1 MKRFHLAAVI
11 AIVVLASCLWLW
23 HVQDRGTITGQLVL
37 PGNVDIRQVQLA
49 FYGSERIASV
59 NAREGDHVHKG
70 QVLASLEKAR
80 LEASVANRKALVAA
94 QQDVLRRLVA
104 GNRPEEIRKA
114 HADLEAAAADLH
126 NAELTAARVF
136 KLAAEGAS
144 TPQASDDARAALD
157 VATARK
163 AAAQEAD
170 ALMVLG
176 PREEDISAARANLE
190 ANDAQLELAKR
201 DLADADLAAPS
212 DGVVEDRILEPGDMA
227 SAQKPVL
234 ALALD
239 DPLWVRVYVA
249 ETDLPRIRPGMK
261 AWATTDGFPGRR
273 YEGWVGYIS
282 PTAEFT
288 PKSVETLE
296 VRTKL
301 VYQVRVLVQNPQG
314 ELRLGMPA
322 VVTLPLD
329 QVAQP

>member
-1 MKRFHLAAVI
+1 MKRFRLAAGV
-11 AIVVLASCLWLW
+11 AIVALAAGLWFWLGR
-23 HVQDRGTITGQLVL
+23 DRGTMTGQLVL
-37 PGNVDIRQVQLA
+37 AGNVDIRQGQLA

-59 NAREGDHVHKG
+59 SVREGDHVHKG
-70 QVLASLEKAR
+70 QVLASLERAR
-80 LEASVANRKALVAA
+80 LEANVANRKALVDA
-94 QQDVLRRLVA
+94 QQDVLRRLVT

-136 KLAAEGAS
+136 KLVAEGAS
-144 TPQASDDARAALD
+144 TPQASDDAQAALD

-176 PREEDISAARANLE
+176 AREEDIAAARATLQADE
-190 ANDAQLELAKR
+190 AQLELAKR
-201 DLADADLAAPS
+201 DLADADLSAPA
-212 DGVVEDRILEPGDMA
+212 DGVVQDRILEPGDMA

-234 ALALD
+234 TLALD

-261 AWATTDGFPGRR
+261 ASVATDGFPGRR

-301 VYQVRVLVQNPQG
+301 VYQVRVLVHNPQG

-329 QVAQP
+329 QAAQP